1 VLPTAF
7 EVVDDY
13 GLQTLRFA
21 CQYRTADM
29 KEDDA
34 PVSRLIDFEQT
45 RPTDEVPRDKKI
57 DRVEVL
63 DLATLPLQPG
73 ASFRFQVEAMDF
85 RPVVD
90 DSDSNVGQSN
100 ELLLR
105 IVSAEELRADLLRRE
120 IGQRKAFLNARD
132 KQFEM
137 TGQLETW
144 LAMWN
149 DANLTET
156 FRVAQD
162 SELIR
167 MLRDQKG
174 VGTSVD
180 RVATRFEEFLVEV
193 QNNRL
198 NDLEVAQGIEEE
210 NRLMTRFDRGIIRPI
225 RELDR
230 NEIAQASR
238 ELDACRM
245 AMLAGKGLAG
255 AVARALEVQREA
267 VRKMDLI
274 LDAMT
279 SSEGY
284 QEVVNKA
291 LELKAAQQR
300 LKQDIE
306 KSLEPDDIFDN
317 DDLEDV
323 FDD

>member
-1 VLPTAF
+1 
-7 EVVDDY
+7 
-13 GLQTLRFA
+13 
-21 CQYRTADM
+21 M
-29 KEDDA
+29 
-34 PVSRLIDFEQT
+34 
-45 RPTDEVPRDKKI
+45 
-57 DRVEVL
+57 
-63 DLATLPLQPG
+63 
-73 ASFRFQVEAMDF
+73 
-85 RPVVD
+85 
-90 DSDSNVGQSN
+90 
-100 ELLLR
+100 
-105 IVSAEELRADLLRRE
+105 
-120 IGQRKAFLNARD
+120 
-132 KQFEM
+132 
-137 TGQLETW
+137 
-144 LAMWN
+144 
-149 DANLTET
+149 
-156 FRVAQD
+156 
-162 SELIR
+162 
-167 MLRDQKG
+167 
-174 VGTSVD
+174 
-180 RVATRFEEFLVEV
+180 